1 MRRKRARRWL
11 MRELDRLSD
20 ERQGS
25 HARTPCST
33 PAKAGS
39 SQERVG
45 MSRQSFL
52 AAC

>member
-25 HARTPCST
+25 HARKPCST
-33 PAKAGS
+33 PAKAEPAKNGW
-39 SQERVG
+39 
-45 MSRQSFL
+45 
-52 AAC
+52 A